1 MSWNNITVGDLIER
15 AEAEVKTGPFG
26 TQLRASDYVETGTP
40 VINVRNIGFGNI
52 RHDKLEYIP
61 DDVVTRLSGHLL
73 RKGDIVFGRKGAV
86 ERHVYITDAQ
96 NRWFQGSDCL
106 RLRLL
111 SEANVLS
118 KYLSFTFLTHEHQS
132 WMMQQCSHGAT
143 MASLNQDI
151 IKRIPL
157 RLPSI
162 EQQKIIV
169 DILSTYDD
177 LIENNTRR
185 IEILEEM
192 ARRLYEEW
200 FVHFRFPGHEEVSFK
215 ESELGEIPANWE
227 VVQLKDIANNF
238 DRKRKPLSKKQRSE
252 RQGNYPYYGAAKI
265 FDYID
270 DYLFDGR
277 YLLLAEDGSVI
288 DKDGFPVL
296 QVANGRFWANNHTHI
311 LQGKPPASTEF
322 LFLALSRHPIS
333 GYITG
338 AAQPK
343 ITQANMNRIPLVV
356 GDLEIHTAFDRLI
369 KPMFDMQETLEK
381 KNANL
386 RAQRDLLL
394 PKLVSGEIDVSDI
407 TMPEDTEVEAA

>member
-1 MSWNNITVGDLIER
+1 MTEGWTSKALEEFARFRNGKSIKPGTTGVYPVYGSNGLIGSADEFMYEAAIILGRVGAYCGSVELSEG
-15 AEAEVKTGPFG
+15 KFW
-26 TQLRASDYVETGTP
+26 ASDNTIVVEA
-40 VINVRNIGFGNI
+40 
-52 RHDKLEYIP
+52 IP
-61 DDVVTRLSGHLL
+61 DEADLWFLHYLLKDANLNQHAGGAAQPLLTQSRLKPLQFS
-73 RKGDIVFGRKGAV
+73 IP
-86 ERHVYITDAQ
+86 
-96 NRWFQGSDCL
+96 S
-106 RLRLL
+106 
-111 SEANVLS
+111 LS
-118 KYLSFTFLTHEHQS
+118 KQR
-132 WMMQQCSHGAT
+132 QI
-143 MASLNQDI
+143 ASIL
-151 IKRIPL
+151 RI
-157 RLPSI
+157 
-162 EQQKIIV
+162 
-169 DILSTYDD
+169 YDD

-200 FVHFRFPGHEEVSFK
+200 FVHFRFPGHEEVSFT
-215 ESELGEIPANWE
+215 ESELGEIPASWE

-296 QVANGRFWANNHTHI
+296 QVANGKFWANNHTHI

-369 KPMFDMQETLEK
+369 KPLFDMQETLEK

-394 PKLVSGEIDVSDI
+394 PKLVSGEIDLSDI
-407 TMPEDTEVEAA
+407 PMPDDKEVEAA